1 MKMKKL
7 VLACSSLLAISA
19 LASCAGPK
27 SEGDLYDI
35 DYKLGNPG
43 QLAEGFTDLANKN
56 ANGAID
62 SEGYYTAGGQKFK
75 VKDTFK
81 TTYATEPDDAFF
93 NYLINT
99 WTYNSFHY
107 CNMVDGLVEND
118 KYGNIVGAIA
128 LGYKSSINADGSQT
142 WTFQLR
148 ENAEWCDN
156 ETGKKVA
163 NVTAND
169 FVSGAKYVLNPA
181 NASGTTSLL
190 TQWIKGA
197 AEYSEALGEYQADPS
212 KEAPDFASVGVKAV
226 SDYVL
231 EYTLIEPTPYFL
243 SVLTYSPYLPVYEQF
258 VEEEGT
264 EFGKTVN
271 DILVNGAF
279 RITEHTFQDKMV
291 YAKNFHYYDRD
302 HVYVKHVERK
312 FVPGEATL
320 DTTRTWF
327 EAGLIDSFTVNED
340 DEAGWN
346 AYVKGAEG
354 TGTLKNPA
362 AANCNAIQS
371 YGDAT
376 YVGYFNFNRT
386 FYEYEGGI
394 TKSDAQ
400 KRDAA
405 KAVLNKHFRNGFLWG
420 MDVIK
425 YLKRFSSDEPQ
436 NYLMRGFTNKEL
448 DSANGKDYTDYVNDE
463 FNKNQG
469 TTGVSLVGIDNGSDP
484 VYNTT
489 KALAAFTAAR
499 TELAAE
505 GVSFPVYIDY
515 IGSRNAQLQVYER
528 EMIASL
534 EEASKV
540 GGEYTVKINYN
551 VPKDATQNTNWGSVK
566 DNFDFSM
573 WSGWGPDYADPNT
586 YLHCYCIYG
595 DMLKHNGLPTDPT
608 QLGAKELG
616 QFLPQK
622 YQDLVTGSGDN
633 KDYSAAI
640 KKLQEDALGAYDA
653 AYKIGAGI
661 VDPTK
666 KVERFEK
673 FAEAEYKL
681 IFDESIVIP
690 WYSQNGYYA
699 SVSKT
704 IPWQA
709 GRATYGLTSDKY
721 KNVIVTEDA
730 ITKDQRKAVTDEY
743 DAGK

>member
-1 MKMKKL
+1 MKTKKL
-7 VLACSSLLAISA
+7 ILAATGLLVVAG
-19 LASCAGPK
+19 LTGCGPK
-27 SEGDLYDI
+27 NEGDLYDV
-35 DYKLGNPG
+35 DYKLDNPG
-43 QLAEGFTDLANKN
+43 TLADGFTDLANKN
-56 ANGAID
+56 ANGAVD
-62 SEGYYTAGGQKFK
+62 ADGYYTAGGQKFK

-99 WTYNSFHY
+99 WTYNSYHY

-128 LGYKSSINADGSQT
+128 LGYKTTINADGTQT

-148 ENAEWCDN
+148 ENAEWVNN

-163 NVTAND
+163 KVTAND

-190 TQWIKGA
+190 TQWVKGA
-197 AEYSEALGEYQADPS
+197 AEYSEALGESQEDETKQAPS
-212 KEAPDFASVGVKAV
+212 FDSVGVKAV
-226 SDYVL
+226 SDYIL
-231 EYTLIEPTPYFL
+231 EYTLVEPTPYFL
-243 SVLTYSPYLPVYEQF
+243 SVLTYSPYLPVYEEF

-279 RITEHTFQDKMV
+279 RITEHSFEDKMV

-312 FVPGEATL
+312 FVPTTATF

-327 EAGLIDSFTVNED
+327 ESGIIDSFTVNED
-340 DEAGWN
+340 DESGWN
-346 AYVKGAEG
+346 NYVKGADN
-354 TGTLKNPA
+354 TGSLKNPA

-394 TKSDAQ
+394 TKTADQ
-400 KRDAA
+400 KKDAA
-405 KAVLNKHFRNGFLWG
+405 KAVLNKHFRQGFLYG
-420 MDVIK
+420 MDVLK
-425 YLKRFSSDEPQ
+425 YLKRFSKDEPQ

-448 DSANGKDYTDYVNDE
+448 DSADGKDYTDYVNDV
-463 FNKNQG
+463 FNREQG
-469 TTGVSLVGIDNGSDP
+469 TEDVSLIGIDNGSDP
-484 VYNTT
+484 VYNPA
-489 KALAAFTAAR
+489 KAAVAFGLAR
-499 TELAAE
+499 TELALQ

-515 IGSRNAQLQVYER
+515 IGSMNLQLQPYER
-528 EMIASL
+528 EMIETL
-534 EEASKV
+534 EESSKI
-540 GGEYTVKINYN
+540 GGQKTVVINYN
-551 VPKDATQNTNWGSVK
+551 VPKDSTQNTNWGSVK

-608 QLGAKELG
+608 QLGAKQLG
-616 QFLPQK
+616 EFLPQK
-622 YQDLVTGSGDN
+622 YQDLIEGSGDN
-633 KDYSAAI
+633 KNYSKAI
-640 KKLQEDALGAYDA
+640 EALQEDALGAYDEEYRA
-653 AYKIGAGI
+653 AAAI

-666 KVERFEK
+666 KVERFEA
-673 FAEAEYKL
+673 FAEAEYDL
-681 IFDESIVIP
+681 IFEEAIVIP

-709 GRATYGLTSDKY
+709 GRATYGLTSDKF

-730 ITKDQRKAVTDEY
+730 ITKAQRKAVTDEY